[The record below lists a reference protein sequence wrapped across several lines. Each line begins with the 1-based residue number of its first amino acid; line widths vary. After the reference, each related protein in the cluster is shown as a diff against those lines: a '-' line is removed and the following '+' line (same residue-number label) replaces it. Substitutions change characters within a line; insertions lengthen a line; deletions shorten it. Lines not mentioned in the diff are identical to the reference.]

1 MTLPR
6 AVPACF
12 DYLYDRDSI
21 EAVLRTY
28 LPADLQD
35 DLVQRVSSTG
45 FCCRPVLERMRRRI
59 AAFCEPSASLAAAA
73 ASEPRT
79 IVDLGCGSG
88 GLGLWLASV
97 FGFEL
102 RGIDGSALA
111 IDRARALASQAQPR
125 SASFECA
132 DFGATRLP
140 SGAAAIVISHD
151 SLYLAPQRQA
161 AIAEAGRLLRRPGL
175 LLFSVYAQDSATLAA
190 WRMALTR
197 AHLRLVEMEDCT
209 AEWRRVMRAK
219 HELRLRHEPEVLRA
233 LGRAGHP
240 ELDVSRAMLGIGQS
254 SFLETTRRFEFVV
267 LGEP

>member
-1 MTLPR
+1 MTLPSGL
-6 AVPACF
+6 PASF

-35 DLVQRVSSTG
+35 ELVQSVSSTG

-59 AAFCEPSASLAAAA
+59 AAFCGPSASLAAGAQQ
-73 ASEPRT
+73 PRLL
-79 IVDLGCGSG
+79 VDLGCGSG

-111 IDRARALASQAQPR
+111 IERARALASQAQPCT
-125 SASFECA
+125 ASFECA
-132 DFGATRLP
+132 DFGATGLP
-140 SGAAAIVISHD
+140 SGEADIVVSHD

-175 LLFSVYAQDSATLAA
+175 LLFSVYVKDSATLAA

-197 AHLRLVEMEDCT
+197 AHLRLVELEDCT
-209 AEWRRVMRAK
+209 AEWRQLMRDK
-219 HELRLRHEPEVLRA
+219 HELRLRHAPELLKA

-267 LGEP
+267 LGES